1 MSFSPETTEP
11 TDEALV
17 ERVRAGDRAAF
28 RALVER
34 HERRILRVAVAR
46 LRNEQEALDVCQEAF
61 LKVYRGIGQ
70 FQGQSSFYTWLY
82 RIVLN
87 LCIDRLRRSGRAV
100 AVDFDDAVA
109 HDGDAEEPGALPRHF
124 RPPDAAFQSQEFW
137 HEYTRALEGLSEKHR
152 EVFQLYND
160 DGLSYKEI
168 AEHLDINIG
177 TVMSRLHHARQ
188 NLQGALRRYFKRQ

>member
-1 MSFSPETTEP
+1 M
-11 TDEALV
+11 
-17 ERVRAGDRAAF
+17 
-28 RALVER
+28 
-34 HERRILRVAVAR
+34 LRVAVSR
-46 LRNEQEALDVCQEAF
+46 LRSEQEALDVCQEAF

-100 AVDFDDAVA
+100 VVDFDDAVL
-109 HDGDAEEPGALPRHF
+109 HDGDGDGALALPNPF
-124 RPPDAAFQSQEFW
+124 RSPDSEFQSQEFW
-137 HEYTRALEGLSEKHR
+137 NEYSRALDGLSDKHR
-152 EVFQLYND
+152 EVFHLYND

-168 AEHLDINIG
+168 ADHLDINIG

-188 NLQGALRRYFKRQ
+188 NLQGALRRYLKRK